1 MNAIV
6 YDENVKRIVIDLTDA
21 HVWDDSGAA
30 ALEKIVAKCKEYG
43 IEAELKGL
51 NQKSRDLMKQMA

>member
-6 YDENVKRIVIDLTDA
+6 YDEDADCHSDA

>member
-6 YDENVKRIVIDLTDA
+6 YDEDVKRIIIDLTDA

-30 ALEKIVAKCKEYG
+30 ALEKIVAKCKEYE